1 MKPSKMMP
9 AVEFAACRIIAM
21 RIESGDGDV
30 EAAVKDVTERLLHL
44 GVPPALVSMVVQ
56 QARERVEGDT
66 ELHRYQRL
74 LATHDWLFNYSDDG
88 RVFKAGSAERAVL
101 TRMAA
106 YLDPDHKLWGEY
118 AQPDVW

>member
-1 MKPSKMMP
+1 MNRNKMMP
-9 AVEFAACRIIAM
+9 VVDFAACRIIAV
-21 RIESGDGDV
+21 RIESGDGNV
-30 EAAVKDVTERLLHL
+30 EAAVKDATERLLHL
-44 GVPPALVSMVVQ
+44 GMHPALVSRVVQ

-88 RVFKAGSAERAVL
+88 RVFKAGSVERSRL

-106 YLDPDHKLWGEY
+106 QLDPDRKVWDEY
-118 AQPDVW
+118 ARCE